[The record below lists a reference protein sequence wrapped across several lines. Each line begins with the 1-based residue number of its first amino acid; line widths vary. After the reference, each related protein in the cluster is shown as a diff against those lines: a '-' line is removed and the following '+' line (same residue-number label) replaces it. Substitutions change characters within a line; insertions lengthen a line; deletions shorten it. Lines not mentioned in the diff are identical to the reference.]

1 LSIRPCGQD
10 DAERQEKDSDYLGS
24 GISLA
29 IEVTRRHSRNASA
42 RSKDYMNWYGDIV
55 AERMI
60 VQKINSKEEDNV
72 EDPATDGDLVWC
84 KKEPAFGV
92 KLSNET
98 RHSDKKELDKCQK
111 GSYKCVSWL
120 HCAVV
125 SNTTLG
131 WVPYHWRAQS

>member
-1 LSIRPCGQD
+1 
-10 DAERQEKDSDYLGS
+10 
-24 GISLA
+24 
-29 IEVTRRHSRNASA
+29 
-42 RSKDYMNWYGDIV
+42 MNWYGDII

-60 VQKINSKEEDNV
+60 VQKIDSKEEDNV

-92 KLSNET
+92 KLSNEP

-111 GSYKCVSWL
+111 GSYICVSWL

-125 SNTTLG
+125 SNITLG